1 MASCCCC
8 WCGFGRRA
16 CWERSDG
23 GAGQTFAAF
32 AARTDTAV
40 RRIDRRDGI
49 DLDLAKG
56 DLVSIIGPNGAGKTT
71 LFNLVTGLDRPDA
84 GEVRLDGQDR
94 YRPFAGENGG
104 AGPRA
109 HVSAWPRL
117 RQSQRDGERPDRR
130 AYQIARG
137 QAGRSPLIGPLLEL
151 GLALWRPASV
161 KAEEE
166 QLREEVRGILA
177 RFGERLLPRIDQ
189 PAYSLSYAN
198 RRRVEIARAL
208 ALKPRLLLLD
218 EPTAGMNPT
227 ETTEMQGLIAELK
240 AEGLTILLIEHK
252 LELVMRLSDRVIVMD
267 EGKKIAEGARR
278 GRAERPQG
286 DRGLS
291 RPRPVAVGTRYAGDG
306 GMSGPRLLPSRC
318 CGCPTSTPS
327 TARRRCISTSRS
339 TCRAATSSACWAA
352 TPAASRRR

>member
-1 MASCCCC
+1 MAEQGKPSLLSLR
-8 WCGFGRRA
+8 GLTRRFG
-16 CWERSDG
+16 G
-23 GAGQTFAAF
+23 L
-32 AARTDTAV
+32 TAV
-40 RRIDRRDGI
+40 DSI

-84 GEVRLDGQDR
+84 GEVRLDGQAVTGHSPEKMAASGLAR
-94 YRPFAGENGG
+94 TFQLGRVFGNLSVMENVLIG
-104 AGPRA
+104 A
-109 HVSAWPRL
+109 HTRL
-117 RQSQRDGERPDRR
+117 RAVRPP
-130 AYQIARG
+130 I
-137 QAGRSPLIGPLLEL
+137 PLIGPLLEL

-161 KAEEE
+161 RAEEE

-240 AEGLTILLIEHK
+240 AEGVTILLIEHK

-267 EGKKIAEGARR
+267 EGKKIAEGAGEEVRNDAKVIEAYL
-278 GRAERPQG
+278 GH
-286 DRGLS
+286 GLS
-291 RPRPVAVGTRYAGDG
+291 QSADTRE
-306 GMSGPRLLPSRC
+306 
-318 CGCPTSTPS
+318 
-327 TARRRCISTSRS
+327 TA
-339 TCRAATSSACWAA
+339 A
-352 TPAASRRR
+352 